1 LKKEKEEEVYSDGK
15 IRNDL
20 NDWLE
25 LANTWWNN
33 WNELDD
39 FF

>member
-1 LKKEKEEEVYSDGK
+1 LEEIIENPEDLKKEKEEEVYSDGK

-25 LANTWWNN
+25 LANT
-33 WNELDD
+33 
-39 FF
+39 